1 MHRDRL
7 IRRALAASAVF
18 NLGGAVLFAFPDSP
32 TGRLAGL
39 SGAVP
44 GVYSAMVAWFV
55 LLFAGAYAWLAR
67 QPEIDRPLV
76 ALGAIG
82 KAGAFSI
89 FAACWILGQL
99 SGRAA
104 LAGTGD
110 LIFAAIFAWWLIGSR
125 AGAPAGIV
133 AAASRSQ

>member
-1 MHRDRL
+1 
-7 IRRALAASAVF
+7 
-18 NLGGAVLFAFPDSP
+18 
-32 TGRLAGL
+32 
-39 SGAVP
+39 
-44 GVYSAMVAWFV
+44 MVAWFV

-76 ALGAIG
+76 GFAAIG

-99 SGRAA
+99 SGRAT

-110 LIFAAIFAWWLIGSR
+110 LIFAAIFAWWLIGS
-125 AGAPAGIV
+125 GTSAPLASSPRPL
-133 AAASRSQ
+133 AATDARVSAFERMTVSVLV